1 MEEEIKKIPPK
12 SDEVPPKSDEVQ
24 PKQNKKKKVDP
35 SIYYDGNRTL
45 THNCLF
51 NFVVGS
57 RTAGKT
63 FWFKKWAI
71 EDFIKNENQFVYVRR
86 YAKELKKARPK
97 FFDDIRFLFMGHKL
111 EVKGDEFYIDDK
123 VAGYC
128 IILSTAKIEKSVPYP
143 FVNKICFDEFLIEK
157 SHYKYLPDDV
167 GSFLNLYET
176 IARPG
181 SDHCDVTAFFL
192 ANAITWTNPYFL
204 SFNIK
209 KPTKVDKNGKAIWK
223 DGEILL
229 ELSAK
234 EELIEAKINT
244 RFGSIVKDMDYG
256 KHSINNQ
263 FILDDDTFIEKKS
276 PAAKYYFTFKY
287 KGNAFGVWIDMIEG
301 KTWVSKSVDPSYKL
315 VYSITMKDHQPNTM
329 FLKNLSRSNHFKIFL
344 EYYKLGCV
352 YYEDINIKN
361 ITYEVIKTAMTI

>member
-1 MEEEIKKIPPK
+1 MEEEKKEETK
-12 SDEVPPKSDEVQ
+12 TDTSK
-24 PKQNKKKKVDP
+24 
-35 SIYYDGNRTL
+35 YYDGNRTL

-71 EDFIKNENQFVYVRR
+71 EDFLKNKNQFVYVRR
-86 YAKELKKARPK
+86 YAKEIKKSKPK
-97 FFDDIRFLFMGHKL
+97 FFDDIVFMFPEHEFK
-111 EVKGDEFYIDDK
+111 VKGDEFLIDDE

-143 FVNKICFDEFLIEK
+143 FVNKICLDEFLIEK
-157 SHYKYLPDDV
+157 GHYHYLPDEV

-181 SDHCDVTAFFL
+181 SEHCDVITFFM

-204 SFNIK
+204 YFNIK

-223 DGEILL
+223 NGEILL
-229 ELSAK
+229 ELSADEK
-234 EELIEAKINT
+234 LIKAKQNT
-244 RFGSIVKDMDYG
+244 RFGSIVNGTAYGDY
-256 KHSINNQ
+256 SIKNE
-263 FILDDDTFIEKKS
+263 FLLDDDTFIEKKS
-276 PAAKYYFTFKY
+276 PNAKYYFTFKY
-287 KGNAFGVWIDMIEG
+287 NGNNFGVWIDTVEG
-301 KTWVSKSVDPSYKL
+301 KIWVSKSVDSSYKL
-315 VYSITMKDHQPNTM
+315 VFSVTMKDHEPNTM
-329 FLKNLSRSNHFKIFL
+329 FLKNISHYPQFKAFT
-344 EYYKLGCV
+344 ENFKLGNV

-361 ITYEVIKTAMTI
+361 ITYEVIRMVMTI